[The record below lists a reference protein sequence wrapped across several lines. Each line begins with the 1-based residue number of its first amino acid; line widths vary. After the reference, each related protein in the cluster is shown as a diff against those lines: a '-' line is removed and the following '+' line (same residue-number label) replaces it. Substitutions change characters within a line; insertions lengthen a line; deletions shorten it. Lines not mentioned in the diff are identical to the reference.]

1 MWCYQKPGFEAL
13 LVAALQRQQQH
24 RQFCDTLLRAEG
36 VSVPAHSCVLSA
48 ISPQLSTALSSS
60 PAPPAG
66 REHLLEFGTVGA
78 RTLLHV
84 VRLLY
89 SGEMAGEGESEKH
102 EAVWAAAK
110 LGILGLVEVTRKQ
123 GQGPAGTEVG
133 VQTDP
138 VELSEKEFVCWR
150 GEVRAGRA
158 VIWNETL
165 SSGTKDALTET
176 EAMQAS
182 STSSCKSVPAYET
195 IDMAQLKR
203 LGQADNHAVLPNVPA
218 PLIYLLDEA
227 QNLQTSLVAEHS
239 DTPRVVDSQ
248 SYLFSNPQAEARRL
262 EGERAE
268 PEQFHDDIP
277 GFINHFFNPNS
288 EEAFHTGRTK
298 KKPPGR
304 AKRRGGGERPAR
316 TPQARRG
323 GRRRGGWTQ
332 TVDVQEVG
340 VSRQHKSLLQRC
352 GMATSSRTG
361 QGGGTTGRK
370 LHLNTR
376 HALGLLC
383 SPQRRGRWP
392 KVWDFC
398 PSEQSHKLM
407 KAGDNMKRH
416 RRNETPQDTQ
426 SPPCPKTKSSSK
438 HQPVTV
444 IRHYLLRSR
453 CKATGT
459 TDQPDLEKVWSQLD
473 QPVSKRGRTKKTARL
488 PCEVDGDALEVVEDR
503 CKNNATVE
511 MAAARAAKRRTQ
523 PEEKTRDF
531 SSEAKRKRL
540 EPNVLLPVKLSVDPT
555 VLANTGDIACKEETR
570 VVEYNK
576 DLDTMNA
583 EVSLGTQS
591 EEEDIDVMGALG
603 PIPDPVSITW
613 SLSSESE
620 EKEEADEEID
630 IVGRADLTS
639 SPVAFA
645 VSNAVNSLCHGEVHR
660 R

>member
-24 RQFCDTLLRAEG
+24 RQFCDTLLQAEG

-60 PAPPAG
+60 PVPPAG
-66 REHLLEFGTVGA
+66 REHLLKFGTVGA
-78 RTLLHV
+78 RALLHV

-102 EAVWAAAK
+102 EAVSAAAK

-123 GQGPAGTEVG
+123 GQGRTGKEVG

-138 VELSEKEFVCWR
+138 VELSEKEFICWR
-150 GEVRAGRA
+150 GEVRAGSA
-158 VIWNETL
+158 IIWNETL
-165 SSGTKDALTET
+165 SSGKKDAMAET

-195 IDMAQLKR
+195 IDMAQLKS

-227 QNLQTSLVAEHS
+227 RNLQTSLEAEHS

-248 SYLFSNPQAEARRL
+248 SNPQADARAL
-262 EGERAE
+262 EGKRAE
-268 PEQFHDDIP
+268 LERFHDDIP

-288 EEAFHTGRTK
+288 EEALHTGRTK

-340 VSRQHKSLLQRC
+340 VSGQHKSLLQRC
-352 GMATSSRTG
+352 GMATSMRTG
-361 QGGGTTGRK
+361 QGGGTAGRK
-370 LHLNTR
+370 LHLKTR

-383 SPQRRGRWP
+383 SPQRRRRRP
-392 KVWDFC
+392 RVWDFG
-398 PSEQSHKLM
+398 PSEQSHNWM
-407 KAGDNMKRH
+407 RAEDNVKRH
-416 RRNETPQDTQ
+416 RRNETLQDTQ
-426 SPPCPKTKSSSK
+426 SPPRPKTKSSPK
-438 HQPVTV
+438 HQPASV
-444 IRHYLLRSR
+444 IGKRYPLRSR
-453 CKATGT
+453 YK
-459 TDQPDLEKVWSQLD
+459 DQPHLEKVWSQLD
-473 QPVSKRGRTKKTARL
+473 QPVGKRGRTKKTTRL

-511 MAAARAAKRRTQ
+511 EAATRAAKRRAQ
-523 PEEKTRDF
+523 PEEKMRDF

-540 EPNVLLPVKLSVDPT
+540 EPIVLLPVKLSVEPT
-555 VLANTGDIACKEETR
+555 ALANTGDNVCKEETR
-570 VVEYNK
+570 VAEQNK

-583 EVSLGTQS
+583 EVSLGTGS
-591 EEEDIDVMGALG
+591 EEDIDVMGALG
-603 PIPDPVSITW
+603 SIPDPVSITW

-630 IVGRADLTS
+630 VVGRADLTS
-639 SPVAFA
+639 SPVAFT
-645 VSNAVNSLCHGEVHR
+645 VSNAVNRMCHGEVHGR
-660 R
+660 